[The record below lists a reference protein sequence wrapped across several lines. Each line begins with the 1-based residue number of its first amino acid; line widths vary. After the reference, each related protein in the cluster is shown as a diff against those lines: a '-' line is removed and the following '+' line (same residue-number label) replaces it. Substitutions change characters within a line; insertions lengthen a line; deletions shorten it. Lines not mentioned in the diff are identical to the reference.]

1 VAPRR
6 PARLVATAG
15 SAALLAGMLALGLA
29 TCEIPRPAGDMAH
42 CDGPDAASTFTC
54 RNTWIAFLRQSY
66 R

>member
-1 VAPRR
+1 
-6 PARLVATAG
+6 
-15 SAALLAGMLALGLA
+15 MLALGLA